1 MAVRRLAAEQPESF
15 AYTEQNLAWAK
26 KLVERYPEGR
36 QASAVIP
43 LLWRAQEQNDG
54 WVSEPAIRYIADLLD
69 MPNIRVLEVATF
81 YTMFQLQPVGKKA
94 HIQVCG
100 TTPCQLRGSE
110 DLISICKSRIAK
122 HMHEISEDGMFSW
135 EEVECLGACVN
146 APMVQIFKDTYE
158 DLTPESFTKLLDDI
172 SEGREVT
179 PGPQNG
185 RRFAMAEGGQTSL
198 TEIDDDT
205 SGELPVAHLVE
216 GSETASHA
224 FAGAPINGGGHDFSG
239 VPTPAQDAVARV
251 QAEFVAN
258 STKSAEEAGA
268 AEPAKAG
275 KAASGKPAGKD
286 AATPK
291 AKAKEQADESVS
303 DAAADAKKPETA
315 ADAVSGGDVKADAE
329 TVKAAAS
336 KGTAAAKK
344 PDARKATVKKAAEQ
358 KTTAKKTAEMDA
370 ETGAVDEKAPETL
383 KEPRGGQPDDLK
395 KLKGVGPKLEATLHD
410 LGFFHFDQVA
420 NWGPA
425 EVAWVDSRLKF
436 KGRIE
441 RDGWIAQAKIL
452 ASGETTEFAKRVEA
466 GDVAS
471 SKSKD

>member
-15 AYTEQNLAWAK
+15 VFSEKNLAWAN
-26 KLVERYPEGR
+26 KLIDRYPAGR

-43 LLWRAQEQNDG
+43 VLWRAQEQNDG
-54 WVSEPAIRYIADLLD
+54 WVSEPAIRYIAELLD
-69 MPNIRVLEVATF
+69 MPKIRVLEVATF

-110 DLISICKSRIAK
+110 DLIKICKSRIAK

-158 DLTPESFTKLLDDI
+158 DLTPDSFNKLLDDI
-172 SEGREVT
+172 SEGHEVT

-185 RRFAMAEGGQTSL
+185 RRFAMAEGEQTSL
-198 TEIDDDT
+198 TDIEDT
-205 SGELPVAHLVE
+205 SKGALPVAHVVDGAE
-216 GSETASHA
+216 KASHD
-224 FAGAPINGGGHDFSG
+224 FAGAAINVGGNDYDG
-239 VPTPAQDAVARV
+239 VPTPAEDAVAKVRAAFAAK
-251 QAEFVAN
+251 AEKKPDTPAAAPEAK
-258 STKSAEEAGA
+258 KSAAP
-268 AEPAKAG
+268 AEKKAETKEIK
-275 KAASGKPAGKD
+275 KAEKPA
-286 AATPK
+286 
-291 AKAKEQADESVS
+291 S
-303 DAAADAKKPETA
+303 
-315 ADAVSGGDVKADAE
+315 
-329 TVKAAAS
+329 KAAAPKS
-336 KGTAAAKK
+336 AVKPKAEKEAAA
-344 PDARKATVKKAAEQ
+344 VE
-358 KTTAKKTAEMDA
+358 
-370 ETGAVDEKAPETL
+370 EKAPETL
-383 KEPRGGQPDDLK
+383 TEARGGKPDDLK

-441 RDGWIAQAKIL
+441 RDGWIEQAKIL
-452 ASGETTEFAKRVEA
+452 ASGEDTEFSKRVEA

-471 SKSKD
+471 SKSED

>member
-15 AYTEQNLAWAK
+15 AFTEKNLDWAM
-26 KLVERYPEGR
+26 KLIDRYPAGR

-43 LLWRAQEQNDG
+43 LLWRAQEQNEG

-69 MPNIRVLEVATF
+69 MPKIRVLEVATF

-110 DLISICKSRIAK
+110 DLIKICKSRIAK

-158 DLTPESFTKLLDDI
+158 DLTEDSFNQLIDDI
-172 SEGREVT
+172 AAGKEVT

-198 TEIDDDT
+198 TEIDDNT
-205 SGELPVAHLVE
+205 KGELPVPHLVD
-216 GSETASHA
+216 GSEKASHA
-224 FAGAPINGGGHDFSG
+224 FAGAPINAGGNDYDG
-239 VPTPAQDAVARV
+239 VPTPAEDAVAKV
-251 QAEFVAN
+251 KAAHAA
-258 STKSAEEAGA
+258 KSAKASEAPA
-268 AEPAKAG
+268 AAAPKKAEAKAEPAK
-275 KAASGKPAGKD
+275 KAKAEK
-286 AATPK
+286 AATP
-291 AKAKEQADESVS
+291 
-303 DAAADAKKPETA
+303 AAR
-315 ADAVSGGDVKADAE
+315 SQN
-329 TVKAAAS
+329 
-336 KGTAAAKK
+336 KGK
-344 PDARKATVKKAAEQ
+344 PDSDDRAEVEVAR
-358 KTTAKKTAEMDA
+358 TADTSGSTD
-370 ETGAVDEKAPETL
+370 GQEKEPELL
-383 KEPRGGQPDDLK
+383 KEARGGKPDDLK
-395 KLKGVGPKLEATLHD
+395 KLKGVGPKLEATLNE

-420 NWGPA
+420 SWGPQ

-441 RDGWIAQAKIL
+441 RDGWIEQAKVL
-452 ASGETTEFAKRVEA
+452 ASGGETDFSKRVEA
-466 GDVAS
+466 GEVAS
-471 SKSKD
+471 SKSED

>member
-15 AYTEQNLAWAK
+15 EFTETNLGWAK
-26 KLVERYPEGR
+26 KLIDRYPAGR

-69 MPNIRVLEVATF
+69 MPKIRVLEVATF

-110 DLISICKSRIAK
+110 DLIKICKSRIAK

-158 DLTPESFTKLLDDI
+158 DLTPDSFNKLIDDI
-172 SEGREVT
+172 ADGKEVT

-205 SGELPVAHLVE
+205 KGVLPVAHVVDGAE
-216 GSETASHA
+216 KASHH
-224 FAGAPINGGGHDFSG
+224 FAGGPINAEGNDYDG
-239 VPTPAQDAVARV
+239 VPTPAEDAVAKV
-251 QAEFVAN
+251 KAAFAAKAEKKAEAPVAE
-258 STKSAEEAGA
+258 KAAAPAAKKAEAPA
-268 AEPAKAG
+268 KKAAAKPAAKKKAEPAKAETD
-275 KAASGKPAGKD
+275 ASPVA
-286 AATPK
+286 
-291 AKAKEQADESVS
+291 
-303 DAAADAKKPETA
+303 
-315 ADAVSGGDVKADAE
+315 
-329 TVKAAAS
+329 
-336 KGTAAAKK
+336 
-344 PDARKATVKKAAEQ
+344 
-358 KTTAKKTAEMDA
+358 
-370 ETGAVDEKAPETL
+370 EKAPEVL
-383 KEPRGGQPDDLK
+383 KEARGGKPDDLK
-395 KLKGVGPKLEATLHD
+395 KLKGVGPKLESTLHE

-420 NWGPA
+420 SWGPE

-441 RDGWIAQAKIL
+441 RDGWIEQAKIL
-452 ASGETTEFAKRVEA
+452 ASGEDTEFSKRVEA

-471 SKSKD
+471 SKSED

>member
-15 AYTEQNLAWAK
+15 AFTEKNLDWAK
-26 KLVERYPEGR
+26 KLIDRYPAGR

-43 LLWRAQEQNDG
+43 LLWRAQEQNEG

-69 MPNIRVLEVATF
+69 MPKIRVLEVATF

-110 DLISICKSRIAK
+110 DLIKICKSRIAK

-158 DLTPESFTKLLDDI
+158 DLTEDSFNQLIDDI
-172 SEGREVT
+172 AAGKEVT

-198 TEIDDDT
+198 TEIDDNT
-205 SGELPVAHLVE
+205 KGELPVPHLVDGAE
-216 GSETASHA
+216 KASHA
-224 FAGAPINGGGHDFSG
+224 FAGAPINAGGNDYDG
-239 VPTPAQDAVARV
+239 VPTPAEDAVAKV
-251 QAEFVAN
+251 KAAHAA
-258 STKSAEEAGA
+258 KSAKASAAPAAAAPKKAEAK
-268 AEPAKAG
+268 AEPAK
-275 KAASGKPAGKD
+275 KAKAEK
-286 AATPK
+286 AATP
-291 AKAKEQADESVS
+291 
-303 DAAADAKKPETA
+303 AAR
-315 ADAVSGGDVKADAE
+315 SQN
-329 TVKAAAS
+329 
-336 KGTAAAKK
+336 KGK
-344 PDARKATVKKAAEQ
+344 PDSDDRAEVEVAR
-358 KTTAKKTAEMDA
+358 TADTSGSTD
-370 ETGAVDEKAPETL
+370 GQEKEPELL
-383 KEPRGGQPDDLK
+383 KEARGGKPDDLK
-395 KLKGVGPKLEATLHD
+395 KLKGVGPKLEATLNE

-420 NWGPA
+420 SWGPQ

-441 RDGWIAQAKIL
+441 RDGWIEQAKVL
-452 ASGETTEFAKRVEA
+452 ASGGETDFSKRVEA
-466 GDVAS
+466 GEVAS
-471 SKSKD
+471 SKSED